1 LKTLGPNFNERQFQT
16 QRRGGERDN
25 NLVDIKDDPRAEG
38 SPIKPLNMKSFSA
51 DSLAPREMKLNKLQS
66 DTFETSATL
75 DNGLLIRIDETR
87 DAGADRR
94 RIHHLFE
101 ILDESPGSYS
111 VTLEIEDRNHLRSQ
125 VSRQGIDERMI
136 SDIATRLRK
145 TLGVLG
151 SVQYDEPFSSSIDS
165 AVIDTKPLKAVGG
178 N

>member
-1 LKTLGPNFNERQFQT
+1 MKP
-16 QRRGGERDN
+16 
-25 NLVDIKDDPRAEG
+25 
-38 SPIKPLNMKSFSA
+38 SPTDSPASPEMKS
-51 DSLAPREMKLNKLQS
+51 NKLQS
-66 DTFETSATL
+66 GTFGTSATL

-101 ILDESPGSYS
+101 ILDESPGSYA
-111 VTLEIEDRNHLRSQ
+111 VTLEIEDRNHQRSQ

-151 SVQYDEPFSSSIDS
+151 SVQYDEPFNSEIDS
-165 AVIDTKPLKAVGG
+165 GIVGAGHLKVVGG